1 LPSKGDELIPDLM
14 HKLFSL
20 IFFLFPLVCCS
31 QIPAGFP
38 VINKTDL
45 SDAKFTPARYFTGE
59 SLFGYMDG
67 GAELYREYGISDAV
81 ITEFDLSGGHYKC
94 EVFKMTGAEEAFGI
108 YSVSKYHCLG
118 SPPFSTYTCQTHYQL
133 QICKGPYYISII
145 NKAGNKADSIASLKI
160 GEILS
165 GKINGPSI
173 DLTSFIPGTDT
184 SYLQRNAVLA
194 KGKLGLMNGATA
206 WEDYFKDLSGFCALI
221 LPSGDKTILSVRFSD
236 KEALMEFC
244 RLHKIEPARLSGMPL
259 KISGSE
265 SVTLLRENH
274 LLIRS
279 GF

>member
-1 LPSKGDELIPDLM
+1 MPLKGDEFIPDLM
-14 HKLFSL
+14 LKLFSL
-20 IFFLFPLVCCS
+20 IYFLFPLVCSS

-38 VINKTDL
+38 VIDKTDL
-45 SDAKFTPARYFTGE
+45 PDAKFTPARYFTGE

-67 GAELYREYGISDAV
+67 GAELYREYGISHAV

-94 EVFKMTGAEEAFGI
+94 EVYKMTGVEEAFGI

-118 SPPFSTYTCQTHYQL
+118 SPTFSTYTCQTHYQL

-165 GKINGPSI
+165 EKIMEPSI
-173 DLTSFIPGTDT
+173 DLTCFIPGTDAP
-184 SYLQRNAVLA
+184 YLQRNAVLA

-206 WEDYFKDLSGFCALI
+206 WEDFFKDLSGYCALI
-221 LPSGDKTILSVRFSD
+221 IPSGDKTILSVRFSSKD
-236 KEALMEFC
+236 ALSEFC
-244 RLHKIEPARLSGMPL
+244 RLHKIDAGRLSEVTL
-259 KISGSE
+259 NISDSV
-265 SVTLLRENH
+265 SVTLIRENH